1 MAMLK
6 AKGRQ
11 TSSVSVAAEN
21 SDVYLRAMRDG
32 SLINMPWVMAKVF
45 EGKVFCAM
53 TGVLSA
59 DVTFSPV
66 VDGAMP
72 DLSVTVPKGTTIIP
86 VYISVNFEDTGS
98 TLVLDVFAVA
108 SKVYDND
115 VTSTATLVIK
125 NMRTDKALDG
135 SQCVA
140 LSVITGSGT
149 DLESS
154 GYNYVEFWR
163 PVSGFAEDA
172 FGGSTARINHATN
185 HSKWTIGDAV
195 VPPIIVGTSTL
206 GIYAGA
212 QAGKGFITAIW
223 VEVPTAELI

>member
-11 TSSVSVAAEN
+11 TSAVSVESEN

-59 DVTFSPV
+59 DVTFAPV
-66 VDGAMP
+66 VAGDMP
-72 DLSVTVPKGTTIIP
+72 DLTVLVPGGTTIIP
-86 VYISVNFEDTGS
+86 VYISVNFEDTG
-98 TLVLDVFAVA
+98 TPLVLDVLAIA

-115 VTSTATLVIK
+115 VTSTTTLVIK
-125 NMRTDKALDG
+125 NMRTDKAVGG
-135 SQCVA
+135 SQCTA
-140 LSVITGSGT
+140 LFKTTSGGT
-149 DLESS
+149 DLESA

-172 FGGSTARINHATN
+172 FANSTARIGAHTNHA
-185 HSKWTIGDAV
+185 KWTIGDAV